1 MYICK
6 EMMRQQIPG
15 HPGYTIEIGDEVK
28 CYKNG
33 KEVSKRLPVRTNNTV
48 YWTVD
53 KTNYCAERLIRDT
66 FPGICP
72 GNYIYQLYK
81 DIPNTANK
89 SVHMVK
95 ISEKV
100 VLELLYNP
108 ASYCL
113 TVPRDMDIT
122 GKIKK
127 MFPGPLIEVEE
138 GDIDAQRREIY
149 FTSKEHLKIVQ
160 LEVKKLF
167 SNF

>member
-1 MYICK
+1 
-6 EMMRQQIPG
+6 MRKQIPG
-15 HPGYTIEIGDEVK
+15 HPGYEIEISDEVICTK
-28 CYKNG
+28 GG
-33 KEVSKRLPVRTNNTV
+33 KELTKRLPVRTNNTI

-89 SVHMVK
+89 SVHRVK

-100 VLELLYNP
+100 LLELLYNP
-108 ASYCL
+108 TSYCL

-160 LEVKKLF
+160 QKMLDFF
-167 SNF
+167 SNY

>member
-1 MYICK
+1 
-6 EMMRQQIPG
+6 MRQQIPG
-15 HPGYTIEIGDEVK
+15 HPGYEIVIGDKEVK

-33 KEVSKRLPVRTNNTV
+33 KELTKRLPVRTNNTV

-53 KTNYCAERLIRDT
+53 QINYCAERLIRDT

-81 DIPNTANK
+81 DIPNTANQ
-89 SVHMVK
+89 SVHRVK
-95 ISEKV
+95 IKEN
-100 VLELLYNP
+100 VLFELLYNP
-108 ASYCL
+108 TSYCL
-113 TVPRDMDIT
+113 IT
-122 GKIKK
+122 PQSINLKKEIKE
-127 MFPGPLIEVEE
+127 MFPGPIIEVEE

-149 FTSKEHLKIVQ
+149 FTSKEHLKIVE